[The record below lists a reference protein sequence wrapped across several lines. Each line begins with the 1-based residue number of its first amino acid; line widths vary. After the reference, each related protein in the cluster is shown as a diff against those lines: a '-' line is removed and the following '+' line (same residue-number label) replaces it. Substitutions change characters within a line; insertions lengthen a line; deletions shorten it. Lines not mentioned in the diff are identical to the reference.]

1 MKIKISVSF
10 KGQLWNCL
18 FPRLLSKLKGS
29 TLMIAPFLKDDAVLI
44 MLLWQYIYRSN

>member
-1 MKIKISVSF
+1 MTIKISDNY

-18 FPRLLSKLKGS
+18 FPKLLSKLRGS
-29 TLMIAPFLKDDAVLI
+29 TSMIAPFLKVDAVFI